1 MTGKFL
7 LLGLM
12 LTVSTAVSA
21 QDWKSVL
28 GGVVNKVEETV
39 SKVNESVSI
48 VGTWKYTA
56 PDCKFQSDDLLSK
69 AGGEVAAKKVEEQ
82 MSNYLSK
89 LGFNENTVYVFNADS
104 TYTSTVAGRPVSGN
118 YSYNKDT
125 NEMTLQTRIGLK
137 MTAQVSTSLLN
148 GGSMSLLFKADKLM
162 SLAQTVTG
170 AVAGKSSNAT
180 ITTLNTVLSQYDG
193 LLLGFEMKKQKFASY
208 RKI

>member
-1 MTGKFL
+1 MIGRFL
-7 LLGLM
+7 LTGLI

-39 SKVNESVSI
+39 SKVNESVSM
-48 VGTWKYTA
+48 VGTWKYIA
-56 PDCKFQSDDLLSK
+56 PDCKFESDDLLSK

-104 TYTSTVAGRPVSGN
+104 TYTSTVAGRTVNGT

-125 NEMTLQTRIGLK
+125 KEVTLKTKIGLK
-137 MTAQVSTSLLN
+137 MTAQISTSVLN
-148 GGSMSLLFKADKLM
+148 GGKMSLLFKADKLM
-162 SLAQTVTG
+162 SLAQAVTG

-180 ITTLNTVLSQYDG
+180 VSTLNTVLSQYNG
-193 LLLGFEMKKQKFASY
+193 LLLGFEMQKQ
-208 RKI
+208 

>member
-1 MTGKFL
+1 MIGRFL
-7 LLGLM
+7 LTGLI

-39 SKVNESVSI
+39 SKVNESVSM

-56 PDCKFQSDDLLSK
+56 PDCKFESDDLLSK

-89 LGFNENTVYVFNADS
+89 LGFNENTLYVFNADS
-104 TYTSTVAGRPVSGN
+104 TYTSTVAGRTVNGT

-125 NEMTLQTRIGLK
+125 KEVTLKTKIGLK
-137 MTAQVSTSLLN
+137 MTAQISTSVLN
-148 GGSMSLLFKADKLM
+148 GGKMSLLFKADKLM
-162 SLAQTVTG
+162 SLAQAVTG

-180 ITTLNTVLSQYDG
+180 VSTLNTVLSQYDG
-193 LLLGFEMKKQKFASY
+193 LLLGFEMQKQ
-208 RKI
+208 

>member
-1 MTGKFL
+1 MIGRFL
-7 LLGLM
+7 LTGLI

-39 SKVNESVSI
+39 SKVNESVSM

-56 PDCKFQSDDLLSK
+56 PDCKFESDDLLSK

-104 TYTSTVAGRPVSGN
+104 TYTSTVAGRTVNGT

-125 NEMTLQTRIGLK
+125 KEVTLKTKIGLK
-137 MTAQVSTSLLN
+137 ITAQISTSVLN
-148 GGSMSLLFKADKLM
+148 GGKMSLLFKADKLM
-162 SLAQTVTG
+162 SLAQAVTG

-180 ITTLNTVLSQYDG
+180 VSTLNTVLSQYDG
-193 LLLGFEMKKQKFASY
+193 LLLGFEMQKQ
-208 RKI
+208 

>member
-1 MTGKFL
+1 MIGRFL
-7 LLGLM
+7 LTGLI

-39 SKVNESVSI
+39 SKVNESVSM

-56 PDCKFQSDDLLSK
+56 PDCKFESDDLLSK

-104 TYTSTVAGRPVSGN
+104 TYTSTVAGRTVNGT

-125 NEMTLQTRIGLK
+125 KEVTLKTKIGLK
-137 MTAQVSTSLLN
+137 MTAQISTSVLN
-148 GGSMSLLFKADKLM
+148 GGKMSLLFKADKLM
-162 SLAQTVTG
+162 SLAQAVTG

-180 ITTLNTVLSQYDG
+180 VGTLNTVLSQYDG
-193 LLLGFEMKKQKFASY
+193 LLLGFEMQKQ
-208 RKI
+208 

>member
-1 MTGKFL
+1 MIGRFL
-7 LLGLM
+7 LTGLI

-39 SKVNESVSI
+39 SKVNESVSM

-56 PDCKFQSDDLLSK
+56 PDCKFESDDLLSK

-82 MSNYLSK
+82 ISNYLSK

-104 TYTSTVAGRPVSGN
+104 TYTSTVAGRTVNGT

-125 NEMTLQTRIGLK
+125 KEVTLKTKIGLK
-137 MTAQVSTSLLN
+137 MTAQISTSVLN
-148 GGSMSLLFKADKLM
+148 GGKMSLLFKADKLM
-162 SLAQTVTG
+162 SLAQAVTG

-180 ITTLNTVLSQYDG
+180 VSTLNTVLSQYDG
-193 LLLGFEMKKQKFASY
+193 LLLGFEMQKQ
-208 RKI
+208 

>member
-1 MTGKFL
+1 MIGRFL
-7 LLGLM
+7 LTGLI
-12 LTVSTAVSA
+12 LTVSTSVSA

-104 TYTSTVAGRPVSGN
+104 TYASTVAGRTVNGT

-125 NEMTLQTRIGLK
+125 KEVTLKTKIGLK

-193 LLLGFEMKKQKFASY
+193 LLLGFEMKKQ
-208 RKI
+208 

>member
-1 MTGKFL
+1 MKWRFL
-7 LLGLM
+7 LTGLI

-56 PDCKFQSDDLLSK
+56 PDCKFESDDLLSK

-104 TYTSTVAGRPVSGN
+104 TYTSTVAGRTVNGT

-125 NEMTLQTRIGLK
+125 KEVTLKTRIGLK

-148 GGSMSLLFKADKLM
+148 GGTMSLLFKADKLM

-180 ITTLNTVLSQYDG
+180 VSTLNSVLSQYDG
-193 LLLGFEMKKQKFASY
+193 LLLGFEMKKQ
-208 RKI
+208 

>member
-1 MTGKFL
+1 MTGIFL

-12 LTVSTAVSA
+12 LTVSTEVSA

-104 TYTSTVAGRPVSGN
+104 TYTSTVAGRTVSGT

-125 NEMTLQTRIGLK
+125 NEMTLKTKIGLK

-193 LLLGFEMKKQKFASY
+193 LLLGFEMKKQ
-208 RKI
+208 

>member
-12 LTVSTAVSA
+12 LTASTAVSA

-39 SKVNESVSI
+39 SKVNESVSM

-56 PDCKFQSDDLLSK
+56 PDCKFESDDLLSK
-69 AGGEVAAKKVEEQ
+69 AGGEVAAKKVKEQ

-89 LGFNENTVYVFNADS
+89 LGFDENAVYVFNADS
-104 TYTSTVAGRPVSGN
+104 TYTSTVAGRTVNGT
-118 YSYNKDT
+118 YSYNKET
-125 NEMTLQTRIGLK
+125 KEITLKTKIGLK

-180 ITTLNTVLSQYDG
+180 VSTLNTVLSQYDG
-193 LLLGFEMKKQKFASY
+193 LMLGFEMKKQ
-208 RKI
+208 

>member
-1 MTGKFL
+1 MIGRFL
-7 LLGLM
+7 LTGLI

-28 GGVVNKVEETV
+28 GGVVNKVEKTV
-39 SKVNESVSI
+39 SKVNESVSM

-56 PDCKFQSDDLLSK
+56 PDCKFESDDLLSK

-104 TYTSTVAGRPVSGN
+104 TYTSTVAGRTVNGT

-125 NEMTLQTRIGLK
+125 KEVTLKTKIGLK
-137 MTAQVSTSLLN
+137 MTAQISTSVLN
-148 GGSMSLLFKADKLM
+148 GGKMSLLFKADKLM
-162 SLAQTVTG
+162 SLAQAVTG

-180 ITTLNTVLSQYDG
+180 VSTLNTVLSQYDG
-193 LLLGFEMKKQKFASY
+193 LLLGFEMQKQ
-208 RKI
+208 

>member
-1 MTGKFL
+1 MIGRFL
-7 LLGLM
+7 LTGLI

-39 SKVNESVSI
+39 SKVNESVSM

-56 PDCKFQSDDLLSK
+56 PDCKFESDDLLSK

-104 TYTSTVAGRPVSGN
+104 TYTSTVAGRTVNGT

-125 NEMTLQTRIGLK
+125 KEVTLKTKIGLK
-137 MTAQVSTSLLN
+137 MTAQISTSVLN
-148 GGSMSLLFKADKLM
+148 GGKMSLLFKADKLM
-162 SLAQTVTG
+162 SLAQAVTG
-170 AVAGKSSNAT
+170 AVARKSSNAT
-180 ITTLNTVLSQYDG
+180 VSTLNTVLSQYDG
-193 LLLGFEMKKQKFASY
+193 LLLGFEMQKQ
-208 RKI
+208 

>member
-1 MTGKFL
+1 MIGRFL
-7 LLGLM
+7 LTGLI

-39 SKVNESVSI
+39 SKVNESVSM

-56 PDCKFQSDDLLSK
+56 PDCKFESDDLLSK

-104 TYTSTVAGRPVSGN
+104 TYTSTVAGRTVNGT
-118 YSYNKDT
+118 YSYNIDT
-125 NEMTLQTRIGLK
+125 KEVTLKTKIGLK
-137 MTAQVSTSLLN
+137 MTAQISTSVLN
-148 GGSMSLLFKADKLM
+148 GGKMSLLFKADKLM
-162 SLAQTVTG
+162 SLAQAVTG

-180 ITTLNTVLSQYDG
+180 VSTLNTVLSQYDG
-193 LLLGFEMKKQKFASY
+193 LLLGFEMQKQ
-208 RKI
+208 

>member
-1 MTGKFL
+1 MIGRFL
-7 LLGLM
+7 LTGLI

-28 GGVVNKVEETV
+28 GGVVNKVEKTV
-39 SKVNESVSI
+39 SKVNESVSM

-56 PDCKFQSDDLLSK
+56 PDCKFESDDLLSK

-104 TYTSTVAGRPVSGN
+104 TYTSTVAGRTVNGT

-125 NEMTLQTRIGLK
+125 KEVTLKTKIGLK
-137 MTAQVSTSLLN
+137 MRAQISTSVLN
-148 GGSMSLLFKADKLM
+148 GGKMSLLFKADKLM
-162 SLAQTVTG
+162 SLAQAVTG

-180 ITTLNTVLSQYDG
+180 VSTLNTVLSQYDG
-193 LLLGFEMKKQKFASY
+193 LLLGFEMQKQ
-208 RKI
+208 

>member
-7 LLGLM
+7 LIGLM

-82 MSNYLSK
+82 MRNYLSK

-104 TYTSTVAGRPVSGN
+104 TYTSTVAGRTVSGT

-125 NEMTLQTRIGLK
+125 NEMTLKTKIGLK

-193 LLLGFEMKKQKFASY
+193 LLLGFEMKKQ
-208 RKI
+208 

>member
-1 MTGKFL
+1 MIGRFL
-7 LLGLM
+7 LTGLI

-28 GGVVNKVEETV
+28 GGVVNKVEKTV
-39 SKVNESVSI
+39 SKVNESVSM

-56 PDCKFQSDDLLSK
+56 PDCKFESDDLLSK

-104 TYTSTVAGRPVSGN
+104 TYTSTVAGRTVNGT

-125 NEMTLQTRIGLK
+125 KEVTLKTKIGLK
-137 MTAQVSTSLLN
+137 MTAQISTSVLN
-148 GGSMSLLFKADKLM
+148 GGKMSLLFKADKLM
-162 SLAQTVTG
+162 SLAQAVTG
-170 AVAGKSSNAT
+170 AVARKSSNAT
-180 ITTLNTVLSQYDG
+180 VSTLNTVLSQYDG
-193 LLLGFEMKKQKFASY
+193 LLLGFEMQKQ
-208 RKI
+208 

>member
-1 MTGKFL
+1 MIGRFL
-7 LLGLM
+7 LTGLI

-104 TYTSTVAGRPVSGN
+104 TYTSTVAGRTVSGT

-125 NEMTLQTRIGLK
+125 NEMTLKTKIGLK

-193 LLLGFEMKKQKFASY
+193 LLLGFEMKKQ
-208 RKI
+208 

>member
-56 PDCKFQSDDLLSK
+56 PDCKFESDDLLTK
-69 AGGEVAAKKVEEQ
+69 AGGELAAKKVEEQ

-104 TYTSTVAGRPVSGN
+104 TYTSTVAGRSINGT

-125 NEMTLQTRIGLK
+125 KEVTLKTKIGLK
-137 MTAQVSTSLLN
+137 LTAQVSTSVLN
-148 GGSMSLLFKADKLM
+148 GGSMSLLFNADKLM

-170 AVAGKSSNAT
+170 AVAGKSAT
-180 ITTLNTVLSQYDG
+180 VGTLNTVLSQYDG
-193 LLLGFEMKKQKFASY
+193 LLLGFEMKKQ
-208 RKI
+208 

>member
-1 MTGKFL
+1 
-7 LLGLM
+7 M

-104 TYTSTVAGRPVSGN
+104 TYTSTVAGRTVSGT

-125 NEMTLQTRIGLK
+125 NEMTLKTKIGLK

-193 LLLGFEMKKQKFASY
+193 LLLGFEMKKQ
-208 RKI
+208 

>member
-1 MTGKFL
+1 MIGRFL
-7 LLGLM
+7 LTGLI

-39 SKVNESVSI
+39 SKVNESVSM

-56 PDCKFQSDDLLSK
+56 PDCKFESDNLLSK

-82 MSNYLSK
+82 MSNYLHK
-89 LGFNENTVYVFNADS
+89 LGFNENNVYVFNADS
-104 TYTSTVAGRPVSGN
+104 TYTSTVAGRTVNGT

-125 NEMTLQTRIGLK
+125 KEVTLKTKIGLK
-137 MTAQVSTSLLN
+137 MTVQISTSVLN
-148 GGSMSLLFKADKLM
+148 GGKMSLLFKADKLM
-162 SLAQTVTG
+162 SLAQAVTG

-180 ITTLNTVLSQYDG
+180 VSTLNTVLSQYDG
-193 LLLGFEMKKQKFASY
+193 LLLGFEMQKQ
-208 RKI
+208 

>member
-1 MTGKFL
+1 MTGIFL

-39 SKVNESVSI
+39 SKVNESVSM

-56 PDCKFQSDDLLSK
+56 PDCKFESDDLLSK

-104 TYTSTVAGRPVSGN
+104 TYTSTVAGRTVNGT

-125 NEMTLQTRIGLK
+125 KEVTLKTKIGLK
-137 MTAQVSTSLLN
+137 MTAQISTSVLN
-148 GGSMSLLFKADKLM
+148 GGKMSLLFKADKLM
-162 SLAQTVTG
+162 SLAQAVTG

-180 ITTLNTVLSQYDG
+180 VSTLNTVLSQYDG
-193 LLLGFEMKKQKFASY
+193 LLLGFEMQKQ
-208 RKI
+208 

>member
-1 MTGKFL
+1 MIGRFL
-7 LLGLM
+7 LTGLI

-39 SKVNESVSI
+39 SKVNESVSM
-48 VGTWKYTA
+48 VGTWKYIA
-56 PDCKFQSDDLLSK
+56 PDCKFESDDLLSK

-104 TYTSTVAGRPVSGN
+104 TYTSTVAGRTVNGT

-125 NEMTLQTRIGLK
+125 KEVTLKTKIGLK
-137 MTAQVSTSLLN
+137 MTAQISTSVLN
-148 GGSMSLLFKADKLM
+148 GGKMSLLFKADKLM
-162 SLAQTVTG
+162 SLAQAVTG

-180 ITTLNTVLSQYDG
+180 VSMLNTVLSQYDG
-193 LLLGFEMKKQKFASY
+193 LLLGFEMQKQ
-208 RKI
+208 

>member
-1 MTGKFL
+1 MIGRFL
-7 LLGLM
+7 LTGLI

-39 SKVNESVSI
+39 SKVNESVSM

-56 PDCKFQSDDLLSK
+56 SDCKFESDDLLSK

-104 TYTSTVAGRPVSGN
+104 TYTSTVAGRTVNGT

-125 NEMTLQTRIGLK
+125 KEVTLKTKIGLK
-137 MTAQVSTSLLN
+137 MTAQISTSVLN
-148 GGSMSLLFKADKLM
+148 GGKMSLLFKADKLM
-162 SLAQTVTG
+162 SLAQAVTG

-180 ITTLNTVLSQYDG
+180 VSTLNTVLSQYDG
-193 LLLGFEMKKQKFASY
+193 LLLGFEMQKQ
-208 RKI
+208 

>member
-1 MTGKFL
+1 MIGRFL
-7 LLGLM
+7 LTGLI

-39 SKVNESVSI
+39 SKVNESVSM

-56 PDCKFQSDDLLSK
+56 PDCKFESDDLLSK

-104 TYTSTVAGRPVSGN
+104 TYTSTVAGRTVNGT

-125 NEMTLQTRIGLK
+125 KEVTLKTKIGLK
-137 MTAQVSTSLLN
+137 MTAQISTSVLN
-148 GGSMSLLFKADKLM
+148 GGKMSLLFKADKLM
-162 SLAQTVTG
+162 SLAQAVTG

-180 ITTLNTVLSQYDG
+180 VSTLNSVLSQYDG
-193 LLLGFEMKKQKFASY
+193 LLLGFEMQKQ
-208 RKI
+208 

>member
-1 MTGKFL
+1 MIGRFL
-7 LLGLM
+7 LTGLI

-48 VGTWKYTA
+48 VGTWKYIA

-104 TYTSTVAGRPVSGN
+104 TYTSTVAGRTVSGT

-125 NEMTLQTRIGLK
+125 NEMTLKTKIGLK

-193 LLLGFEMKKQKFASY
+193 LLLGFEMKKQ
-208 RKI
+208 

>member
-1 MTGKFL
+1 MIGRFL
-7 LLGLM
+7 LTGLI

-28 GGVVNKVEETV
+28 DGVVNKVEETV
-39 SKVNESVSI
+39 SKVNESVSM

-56 PDCKFQSDDLLSK
+56 PDCKFESDDLLSK
-69 AGGEVAAKKVEEQ
+69 TGGEVAAKKVEEQ

-104 TYTSTVAGRPVSGN
+104 TYTSTVAGRTVNGT

-125 NEMTLQTRIGLK
+125 KEVTLKTKIGLK
-137 MTAQVSTSLLN
+137 MTAQISTSVLN
-148 GGSMSLLFKADKLM
+148 GGKMSLLFKADKLM
-162 SLAQTVTG
+162 SLAQAVTG

-180 ITTLNTVLSQYDG
+180 VSTLNTVLSQYDG
-193 LLLGFEMKKQKFASY
+193 LLLGFEMQKQ
-208 RKI
+208 

>member
-1 MTGKFL
+1 MTGRFL
-7 LLGLM
+7 LTGLI

-104 TYTSTVAGRPVSGN
+104 TYTSTVAGRTVNGT

-125 NEMTLQTRIGLK
+125 KEVTLKTKIGLK

-148 GGSMSLLFKADKLM
+148 GGTMSLLFKADKLM

-180 ITTLNTVLSQYDG
+180 ISTLNTVLSQYDG
-193 LLLGFEMKKQKFASY
+193 LLLGFEMKKQ
-208 RKI
+208 

>member
-1 MTGKFL
+1 MIGRFL
-7 LLGLM
+7 LTGLM

-39 SKVNESVSI
+39 SKVNESVSM

-56 PDCKFQSDDLLSK
+56 PDCKFESDDLLTK
-69 AGGEVAAKKVEEQ
+69 AGGELAAKKVEEQ

-104 TYTSTVAGRPVSGN
+104 TYTSTVAGRSINGT

-125 NEMTLQTRIGLK
+125 KEVTLKTKIGLK
-137 MTAQVSTSLLN
+137 LTAQVSTSVLN
-148 GGSMSLLFKADKLM
+148 GGSMSLLFNADKLM

-170 AVAGKSSNAT
+170 AVAGKSAT
-180 ITTLNTVLSQYDG
+180 VGTLNTVLSQYDG
-193 LLLGFEMKKQKFASY
+193 LLLGFEMKKQ
-208 RKI
+208 

>member
-1 MTGKFL
+1 MIGRFL
-7 LLGLM
+7 LTGLI

-39 SKVNESVSI
+39 SKVNESVSM

-56 PDCKFQSDDLLSK
+56 PDCKFESDDLLSK

-104 TYTSTVAGRPVSGN
+104 TYTSTVAGRSINGT

-125 NEMTLQTRIGLK
+125 KEVTLKTKIGLK
-137 MTAQVSTSLLN
+137 LTAQVSTSVLN
-148 GGSMSLLFKADKLM
+148 GGSMSLLFNADKLM

-170 AVAGKSSNAT
+170 AVAGKSAT
-180 ITTLNTVLSQYDG
+180 VGTLNTVLSQYDG
-193 LLLGFEMKKQKFASY
+193 LLLGFEMKKQ
-208 RKI
+208 

>member
-1 MTGKFL
+1 MIGRFL
-7 LLGLM
+7 LTGLI

-56 PDCKFQSDDLLSK
+56 PDCKFESDDLLTK
-69 AGGEVAAKKVEEQ
+69 AGGELAAKKVEEQ

-104 TYTSTVAGRPVSGN
+104 TYTSTVAGRSINGT

-125 NEMTLQTRIGLK
+125 KEVTLKTKIGLK
-137 MTAQVSTSLLN
+137 LTAQVSTSVLN
-148 GGSMSLLFKADKLM
+148 GGSMSLLFNADKLM

-170 AVAGKSSNAT
+170 AVAGKSAT
-180 ITTLNTVLSQYDG
+180 VGTLNTVLSQYDG
-193 LLLGFEMKKQKFASY
+193 LLLGFEMKKQ
-208 RKI
+208 

>member
-7 LLGLM
+7 LIGLM

-48 VGTWKYTA
+48 VGTWKYSA
-56 PDCKFQSDDLLSK
+56 PDCKFQSDNLLSNV
-69 AGGEVAAKKVEEQ
+69 GGEVAAKKVEEQ
-82 MSNYLSK
+82 MSTYLSK

-104 TYTSTVAGRPVSGN
+104 TYTSTVAGRTVNGTYN
-118 YSYNKDT
+118 YNK
-125 NEMTLQTRIGLK
+125 ESKEITLKTKIGLK
-137 MTAQVSTSLLN
+137 MTAQISTSLLN

-170 AVAGKSSNAT
+170 AIAGKSSNAT
-180 ITTLNTVLSQYDG
+180 VSTLNTVLSQYDG
-193 LLLGFEMKKQKFASY
+193 LLIGFEMKKQ
-208 RKI
+208 

>member
-1 MTGKFL
+1 MIGRFL
-7 LLGLM
+7 LTGLI

-28 GGVVNKVEETV
+28 GGVVNKVEKTV
-39 SKVNESVSI
+39 SKVNESVSM

-56 PDCKFQSDDLLSK
+56 PDCKFESDDLLSK

-89 LGFNENTVYVFNADS
+89 LGFNENTVYVFYADS
-104 TYTSTVAGRPVSGN
+104 TYTSTVAGRTVNGT

-125 NEMTLQTRIGLK
+125 KEVTLKTKIGLK
-137 MTAQVSTSLLN
+137 MTAQISTSVLN
-148 GGSMSLLFKADKLM
+148 GGKMSLLFKADKLM
-162 SLAQTVTG
+162 LLAQAVTG

-180 ITTLNTVLSQYDG
+180 VSTLNTVLSQYDG
-193 LLLGFEMKKQKFASY
+193 LLLGFEMQKQ
-208 RKI
+208 

>member
-1 MTGKFL
+1 MIGRFL
-7 LLGLM
+7 LTGLI

-39 SKVNESVSI
+39 SKVNESVSM

-56 PDCKFQSDDLLSK
+56 PDCKFESDDLLSK

-104 TYTSTVAGRPVSGN
+104 TYTSTVAGRTVNGT

-125 NEMTLQTRIGLK
+125 KEVTLKTKIGLK
-137 MTAQVSTSLLN
+137 MTAQISTSVLN
-148 GGSMSLLFKADKLM
+148 GGKMSLLFKADKLM
-162 SLAQTVTG
+162 SLAQAVTG

-180 ITTLNTVLSQYDG
+180 VSMLNTVLSQYDG
-193 LLLGFEMKKQKFASY
+193 LLLGFEMQKQ
-208 RKI
+208 